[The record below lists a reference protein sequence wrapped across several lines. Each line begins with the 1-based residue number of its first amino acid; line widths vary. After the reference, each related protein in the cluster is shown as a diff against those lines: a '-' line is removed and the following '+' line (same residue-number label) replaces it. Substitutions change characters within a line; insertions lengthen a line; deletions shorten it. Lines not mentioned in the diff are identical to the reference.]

1 MNVEVTNQGAFGSA
15 LVTLQPGEEFVSEAG
30 AMYRAS
36 GNMDID
42 VKTRKREGGGLWGA
56 LKEGAKAMFAGESF
70 FLSTYRVKDNSPGEA
85 GLAPILQGE
94 VSSLEVGSETWICAG
109 GSFMGASGGVELDT
123 QYQGLKKGMFSG
135 EGLVYVR
142 ASGQGELLVSA
153 YGRISEVE
161 VRGGITIDNGHI
173 VAFSEGLEYDIG
185 KAGGWIASALS
196 GEGLVMKFRGNGRIL
211 VQSHD
216 RDRLGGALGPLLP
229 PREG

>member
-1 MNVEVTNQGAFGSA
+1 MDANVANRGAFGSA

-36 GNMDID
+36 GNMEIE
-42 VKTRKREGGGLWGA
+42 VKTRKREGGSLWGA

-70 FLSTYRVKDNSPGEA
+70 FLSTYRIKDKQPGEV
-85 GLAPILQGE
+85 GLAPVLQGE
-94 VSSLEVGSETWICAG
+94 VASPAVGRETWICAG
-109 GSFMGASGGVELDT
+109 GSFLGASGGVELDT
-123 QYQGLKKGMFSG
+123 QYQGLKRGMFSG
-135 EGLVYVR
+135 EGMVYVR

-153 YGRISEVE
+153 YGRISEIE

-196 GEGLVMKFRGNGRIL
+196 GEGLVLKFRGNGRIL

-216 RDRLGGALGPLLP
+216 RDRLGRALGPLLP
-229 PREG
+229 PRKG

>member
-1 MNVEVTNQGAFGSA
+1 
-15 LVTLQPGEEFVSEAG
+15 
-30 AMYRAS
+30 
-36 GNMDID
+36 
-42 VKTRKREGGGLWGA
+42 
-56 LKEGAKAMFAGESF
+56 MFAGESF
-70 FLSTYRVKDNSPGEA
+70 FLSTYRVKDNRPGEV

-94 VSSLEVGSETWICAG
+94 VSSLKVGPETWICAG
-109 GSFMGASGGVELDT
+109 GSFLGASSGVELDT

-142 ASGQGELLVSA
+142 AAGQGELLVSA

-173 VAFSEGLEYDIG
+173 VAFTEGLEYDIG

-196 GEGLVMKFRGNGRIL
+196 GEGLVLKFRGNGRIL

-216 RDRLGGALGPLLP
+216 RDRLGNALGPLLP